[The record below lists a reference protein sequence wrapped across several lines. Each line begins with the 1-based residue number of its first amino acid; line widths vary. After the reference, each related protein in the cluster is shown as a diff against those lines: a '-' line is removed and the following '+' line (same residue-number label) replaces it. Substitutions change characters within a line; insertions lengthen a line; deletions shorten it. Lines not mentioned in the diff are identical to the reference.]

1 VDDGE
6 AVGGAGQRDV
16 QVVPADRGL
25 GQDPGRV
32 DQHHP
37 VELQAL
43 GLAHGEQR
51 DRRVE
56 HLGPV
61 AGHRRGQCPGQLGN
75 PRGGR
80 DHGETARVG
89 HLDELFLYYAGDEGE
104 AADGARRD
112 ALLADGLGRLLVGGD

>member
-32 DQHHP
+32 DQDHP

-43 GLAHGEQR
+43 GLAHGKQG

-61 AGHRRGQCPGQLGN
+61 AGHRRGQGPGQLADPG
-75 PRGGR
+75 RGG
-80 DHGETARVG
+80 DHRQAAGVG
-89 HLDELFLYYAGDEGE
+89 HLGEL
-104 AADGARRD
+104 
-112 ALLADGLGRLLVGGD
+112 GLGNGCGASGQ